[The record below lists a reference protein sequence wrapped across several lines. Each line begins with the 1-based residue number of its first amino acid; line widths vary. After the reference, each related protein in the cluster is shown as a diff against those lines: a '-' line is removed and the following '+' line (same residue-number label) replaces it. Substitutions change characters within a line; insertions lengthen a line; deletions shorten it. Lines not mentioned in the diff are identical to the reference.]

1 MLKGGLMF
9 HQNQL
14 ASTASLSQLLRNDI
28 QLLDSS
34 FESSS
39 SLQLS
44 APSSE
49 KNDIQKQTTHNHN
62 ILGLPW
68 SQETFQPAVERLTN
82 QGLTLATHAHR
93 LQVVPQFPK
102 TPQIPTESKLQ
113 GSATL
118 PACQPQHLHEHCFN
132 DMAKKT
138 WIPFP
143 SKCFWNI
150 YMTRSYQHCSIRHSM
165 NLLRKKRSRVLV
177 LHLTWTLR
185 STSQSWNKF

>member
-1 MLKGGLMF
+1 MF

-49 KNDIQKQTTHNHN
+49 KNDIQKQTTTTYWDSPEAVVSKWYRNFRKHRK
-62 ILGLPW
+62 
-68 SQETFQPAVERLTN
+68 FQLMD
-82 QGLTLATHAHR
+82 LL
-93 LQVVPQFPK
+93 
-102 TPQIPTESKLQ
+102 
-113 GSATL
+113 
-118 PACQPQHLHEHCFN
+118 ACQPQHLHEHCFN

-143 SKCFWNI
+143 SKCFRNI
-150 YMTRSYQHCSIRHSM
+150 YMTRSYQHWSIRHSM

-185 STSQSWNKF
+185 STSQS